1 MFNLIFEWNK
11 SFLSIKKFIHAL
23 YTLNPLSS
31 LVLFKHTQ
39 NKKHIAFNIFILYVS
54 DKLGLVIE
62 LSFFFFFLP
71 TRALLEFMQNN
82 NQLY

>member
-54 DKLGLVIE
+54 DEMGL
-62 LSFFFFFLP
+62 LSFFFFLP